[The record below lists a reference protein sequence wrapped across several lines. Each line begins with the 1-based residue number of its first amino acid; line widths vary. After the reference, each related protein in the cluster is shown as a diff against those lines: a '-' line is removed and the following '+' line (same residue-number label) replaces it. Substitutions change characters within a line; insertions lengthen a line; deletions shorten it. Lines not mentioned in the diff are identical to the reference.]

1 MEKQNRRNK
10 IFLKMANCVSELS
23 NCKTR
28 HAGAVLVRDNM
39 IISTGYNGTPKQVL
53 DCNEGGCERCNG
65 KIETGDIL
73 DGKSLDICICV
84 HAEENAVIQAAYNG
98 ISTKDS
104 VLYSVYKPCWYC
116 LKSLINAGVRRVYY
130 MMEYDEIEYP
140 KALTMSP
147 SMPVMEQLRC

>member
-1 MEKQNRRNK
+1 MNKQDKRNE
-10 IFLKMANCVSELS
+10 IFLKITECLAELS

-28 HAGAVLVRDNM
+28 RSGAVLVRDNM

-53 DCNEGGCERCNG
+53 DCGEGGCDRCNG
-65 KIETGDIL
+65 ESKAGEG
-73 DGKSLDICICV
+73 LDICICV
-84 HAEENAVIQAAYNG
+84 HAEENAIIQAAYNG

-130 MMEYDEIEYP
+130 ITEYDGIGYP
-140 KALTMSP
+140 KALAMSP
-147 SMPVMEQLRC
+147 SMPVIEQLSC

>member
-1 MEKQNRRNK
+1 MDKQDKRNK
-10 IFLKMANCVSELS
+10 VFLAMADCVSQLS
-23 NCKTR
+23 SCKTR

-53 DCNEGGCERCNG
+53 DCDEGGCARCNG
-65 KIETGDIL
+65 KSEAGE
-73 DGKSLDICICV
+73 SLDICICV

-104 VLYSVYKPCWYC
+104 VLYCTYKPCWYC

-130 MMEYDEIEYP
+130 SMEYDAIEYP
-140 KALTMSP
+140 KAMMMSP
-147 SMPVMEQLRC
+147 GMPTMEQLHVKV